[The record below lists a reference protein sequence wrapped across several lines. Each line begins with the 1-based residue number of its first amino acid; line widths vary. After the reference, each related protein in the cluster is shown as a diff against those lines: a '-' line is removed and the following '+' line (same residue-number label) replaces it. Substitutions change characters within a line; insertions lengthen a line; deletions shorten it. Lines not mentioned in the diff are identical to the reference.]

1 VYTDGSCKLDL
12 PRQKTA
18 LNTDAYTRS
27 RHRERERKQ
36 LESAHRG
43 KQGLHT
49 GPATKTQKATRA
61 REEEGSTKNERG
73 SERVSKREATAAR
86 HMRTRRRICWRCP
99 WNLPEPGTP
108 WPDPTRPDVQSPF
121 LSFCLWFFSLW
132 EGNA

>member
-1 VYTDGSCKLDL
+1 VYSDGCCKLDL

-27 RHRERERKQ
+27 RHRHSERKK

-49 GPATKTQKATRA
+49 GRATTTRKATRA
-61 REEEGSTKNERG
+61 REEEGSTKNERA
-73 SERVSKREATAAR
+73 SEQERSYCCPSHADAAA
-86 HMRTRRRICWRCP
+86 HLVPLPVESART
-99 WNLPEPGTP
+99 GDSST